1 MVAVD
6 IIFAPIFLSALVYFL
21 TRGSQHIT
29 KYIALGW
36 FVVLFFISFSWLNQI
51 MHPENYNFAPDILA
65 YIKTTGFLPL
75 GEFLR
80 VPEFG
85 FSLTLQIDALSVA
98 MLLLTAALLILVVFT
113 SWEEKNQAAYFSL
126 LILFSGPIFGVF
138 MTTNIL
144 WFFMF
149 WELTLVPMLFLVGVW
164 GAEGEEVKKVF
175 NMEIKLPSRVYAA
188 IKFFLYT
195 HVFAMFMFVGFF
207 LLFKQT
213 GYWDLTLIK
222 EASLATPAL
231 IWWLMFLGFAAKLPT
246 FPFHTWLPDA
256 HVQAPS
262 SISVLLA
269 GVLLKMGAYGLI
281 RFTVELLPVT
291 TSQFAMWMVVLGLA
305 TTFFAGLLAIYE
317 KHIKKMVAYSS
328 ISHMG
333 LVVVAVATLSYDGLS
348 AALYEMIGHALVI
361 SPLFLIAGW
370 FHHKTHTWYMDE
382 MGGIMKYAPYA
393 SAIFI
398 IAGMA
403 ALGLPGTMGF
413 IGELTII
420 ISAVKSFGWWIA
432 LIALAGM
439 ISAGYI
445 IWAVRRA
452 IHAEPSEIVKKADFH
467 MSIAEQFA
475 LAVFTFLIL
484 AFGIN
489 PQPIFDLANKAFS
502 FLGGM

>member
-6 IIFAPIFLSALVYFL
+6 IIFAPIVFSALVYFL
-21 TRGSQHIT
+21 TRNAQNLT

-36 FVVLFFISFSWLNQI
+36 FIVLFIISLNWLNQVLY
-51 MHPENYNFAPDILA
+51 PENYNFAPDVLS
-65 YIKTTGFLPL
+65 YIKATGFLPL

-98 MLLLTAALLILVVFT
+98 MLVLTSVLLILVVFT
-113 SWEEKNQAAYFSL
+113 SWEEKNQASYFSL
-126 LILFSGPIFGVF
+126 LIMFSGPIFGVF
-138 MTTNIL
+138 LTTNVL

-149 WELTLVPMLFLVGVW
+149 WELTLVPMLFLVGIW
-164 GAEGEEVKKVF
+164 GAEE
-175 NMEIKLPSRVYAA
+175 RVYAA

-195 HVFAMFMFVGFF
+195 HVFAMFMFIGFF
-207 LLFKQT
+207 LLYKQT
-213 GYWDLTLIK
+213 GYWDITLIK
-222 EASLATPAL
+222 ESALATPML
-231 IWWLMFLGFAAKLPT
+231 IWWLMFLGFAAKLPL

-281 RFTVELLPVT
+281 RFTVELLPET
-291 TSQFAMWMVVLGLA
+291 TIHFSGWMVGLGLA
-305 TTFFAGLLAIYE
+305 TTLFAGMLAIYE
-317 KHIKKMVAYSS
+317 RHIKKMVAYSS

-333 LVVVAVATLSYDGLS
+333 LVVVAIATMTYDGLS
-348 AALYEMIGHALVI
+348 ASLYEMIGHALVI

-370 FHHKTHTWYMDE
+370 LHHKTHTWYMDE

-398 IAGMA
+398 LAGMA

-432 LIALAGM
+432 IIALGGL

-452 IHAEPSEIVKKADFH
+452 IHAQPSELVLKSNFS
-467 MSIAEQFA
+467 MSFAEKFA
-475 LAVFTFLIL
+475 LAIYAFLIVY
-484 AFGIN
+484 FGVN
-489 PQPIFDLANKAFS
+489 PQPIFDVANQAFS

>member
-1 MVAVD
+1 MIALD

-21 TRGSQHIT
+21 TRNSQQIT

-36 FVVLFFISFSWLNQI
+36 FIVLFFISYNWLGQI
-51 MHPENYNFAPDILA
+51 LHPENYNFSPEILQ
-65 YIKTTGFLPL
+65 YIKMTGFLPL

-85 FSLTLQIDALSVA
+85 FALTLQIDALSVA
-98 MLLLTAALLILVVFT
+98 MLMLTSLLLILVTFT
-113 SWEEKNQAAYFSL
+113 SWNEKYQAAYFSL

-138 MTTNIL
+138 MTSNIL

-164 GAEGEEVKKVF
+164 GAERR
-175 NMEIKLPSRVYAA
+175 IYAA

-195 HVFAMFMFVGFF
+195 HVFAMFMFVGF
-207 LLFKQT
+207 LLLYKQT
-213 GYWDLTLIK
+213 GYWDFTLIK
-222 EASLATPAL
+222 ESALATPVL
-231 IWWLMFLGFAAKLPT
+231 IWWLMFMGFAAKLPI

-281 RFTVELLPVT
+281 RFTVELMPAT
-291 TSQFAMWMVVLGLA
+291 TQKFAIWMVIFGLL
-305 TTFFAGLLAIYE
+305 TTFFAGMLAVYE

-333 LVVVAVATLSYDGLS
+333 LVVIAIATMSYDGLS

-370 FHHKTHTWYMDE
+370 LHHNLLD
-382 MGGIMKYAPYA
+382 G
-393 SAIFI
+393 
-398 IAGMA
+398 
-403 ALGLPGTMGF
+403 GLP
-413 IGELTII
+413 L
-420 ISAVKSFGWWIA
+420 
-432 LIALAGM
+432 
-439 ISAGYI
+439 
-445 IWAVRRA
+445 
-452 IHAEPSEIVKKADFH
+452 
-467 MSIAEQFA
+467 
-475 LAVFTFLIL
+475 
-484 AFGIN
+484 
-489 PQPIFDLANKAFS
+489 
-502 FLGGM
+502 

>member
-1 MVAVD
+1 MIALD

-21 TRGSQHIT
+21 TRNAQQVT

-36 FVVLFFISFSWLNQI
+36 FVVLFFISYNWLGQI
-51 MHPENYNFAPDILA
+51 MHPENYNFSPEILQ
-65 YIKTTGFLPL
+65 YIKATGFLPL

-98 MLLLTAALLILVVFT
+98 MLMLTSLLLILVVFT
-113 SWEEKNQAAYFSL
+113 SWNEKYQAAYFSL

-138 MTTNIL
+138 MTTNVL

-149 WELTLVPMLFLVGVW
+149 WELTLVPMLFLVGIW
-164 GAEGEEVKKVF
+164 GAERR
-175 NMEIKLPSRVYAA
+175 IYAA
-188 IKFFLYT
+188 IKFFLFT
-195 HVFAMFMFVGFF
+195 HVFAMFMFIGFF
-207 LLFKQT
+207 LLYKQT
-213 GYWDLTLIK
+213 GYWDFTLIK
-222 EASLATPAL
+222 ESALATPAL
-231 IWWLMFLGFAAKLPT
+231 IWWLMFIGFAAKLPI

-281 RFTVELLPVT
+281 RFTVELLPAT
-291 TSQFAMWMVVLGLA
+291 TQKFAIWMVIFGLL
-305 TTFFAGLLAIYE
+305 TTFFAGMLAVYE

-333 LVVVAVATLSYDGLS
+333 LVVIAIATMSYDGLS

-370 FHHKTHTWYMDE
+370 LHHKTHSWYMTD

-393 SAIFI
+393 GTIFML
-398 IAGMA
+398 AGMA

-413 IGELTII
+413 VGELTII

-432 LIALAGM
+432 VIALGGL

-452 IHAEPSEIVKKADFH
+452 IHGEPSELVMKTNFS
-467 MSIAEQFA
+467 MSFAEKFA
-475 LAVFTFLIL
+475 LAAFAFLIIY
-484 AFGIN
+484 FGIN
-489 PQPIFDLANKAFS
+489 PQPIFDVANQAFS

>member
-1 MVAVD
+1 MIALD

-21 TRGSQHIT
+21 TRNAQQIT

-36 FVVLFFISFSWLNQI
+36 FVVLFFIAFNWLGQI
-51 MHPENYNFAPDILA
+51 MHPENFNFSPEVYQ

-85 FSLTLQIDALSVA
+85 FSLTLRVDALSVA
-98 MLLLTAALLILVVFT
+98 MLMLTSVLLILVVFT
-113 SWEEKNQAAYFSL
+113 SWNEKYQAAYFSL

-138 MTTNIL
+138 MTTNVL

-164 GAEGEEVKKVF
+164 GAEKR
-175 NMEIKLPSRVYAA
+175 IYAA

-195 HVFAMFMFVGFF
+195 HVFAMFMFVGF
-207 LLFKQT
+207 LLLYKQT
-213 GYWDLTLIK
+213 GYWDFTLIK
-222 EASLATPAL
+222 ESALATPAL
-231 IWWLMFLGFAAKLPT
+231 IWWLMFMGFAAKLPI

-281 RFTVELLPVT
+281 RFTVELMPAT
-291 TSQFAMWMVVLGLA
+291 TQRFAMWMVVFGLL
-305 TTFFAGLLAIYE
+305 TTFFAGMLAVYE

-333 LVVVAVATLSYDGLS
+333 LVVIAIATMSYDGLS

-370 FHHKTHTWYMDE
+370 LHHKTHSWYMDD

-393 SAIFI
+393 STIFML
-398 IAGMA
+398 AGMA

-413 IGELTII
+413 VGELTII

-432 LIALAGM
+432 VIALGGF

-452 IHAEPSEIVKKADFH
+452 IHAEPSKLVMNSSFG
-467 MSIAEQFA
+467 MSFAEKFA
-475 LAVFTFLIL
+475 LAVFAFLIIY
-484 AFGIN
+484 FGIN
-489 PQPIFDLANKAFS
+489 PQPIFDVANQAFS

>member
-6 IIFAPIFLSALVYFL
+6 IIFAPIVFSALVYFF
-21 TRGSQHIT
+21 TRGAEQFA

-36 FVVLFFISFSWLNQI
+36 FIVLFIIALSWYHQL
-51 MHPENYNFAPDILA
+51 PEDGWLFLGNYLS
-65 YIKTTGFLPL
+65 
-75 GEFLR
+75 
-80 VPEFG
+80 VPQFG
-85 FSLTLQIDALSVA
+85 FELTLQIDALSVA

-113 SWEEKNQAAYFSL
+113 SWNEKKQGAYFSL
-126 LILFSGPIFGVF
+126 LIMFSGPIFGVF
-138 MTTNIL
+138 MTTNVL

-149 WELTLVPMLFLVGVW
+149 WELTLVPMLFLVGIW
-164 GAEGEEVKKVF
+164 GEE
-175 NMEIKLPSRVYAA
+175 NRIYAA

-195 HVFAMFMFVGFF
+195 HVFAMFMFVGFY
-207 LLFKQT
+207 LLYKQT

-222 EASLATPAL
+222 ETALVTPAL
-231 IWWLMFLGFAAKLPT
+231 IWWLMFIGFAAKLPV

-281 RFTVELLPVT
+281 RFTVELMPIT
-291 TSQFAMWMVVLGLA
+291 TMHFAPWMLGFGLA
-305 TTFFAGLLAIYE
+305 TTFFAGFLAIYE
-317 KHIKKMVAYSS
+317 RHIKKMVAYSS

-333 LVVVAVATLSYDGLS
+333 LVVVAISTMTYDGLS

-370 FHHKTHTWYMDE
+370 LHHKTHTWYMDE
-382 MGGIMKYAPYA
+382 MGGIMKKAPYA

-398 IAGMA
+398 LAGMA

-413 IGELTII
+413 VGELTII
-420 ISAVKSFGWWIA
+420 ISAVKAYGWWIA
-432 LIALAGM
+432 VIALAGL

-445 IWAVRRA
+445 IWSVRRA
-452 IHAEPSEIVKKADFH
+452 IHGPMSPVVEKADFS
-467 MSIAEQFA
+467 MSLPEKFA
-475 LAVFTFLIL
+475 LAVYAFLIVY
-484 AFGIN
+484 FGVN
-489 PQPIFDLANKAFS
+489 PQPIFDLANQAFS
-502 FLGGM
+502 WLGGM

>member
-6 IIFAPIFLSALVYFL
+6 IIFAPIFLSVLLYFMTKNNQDL
-21 TRGSQHIT
+21 A

-36 FVVLFFISFSWLNQI
+36 FVVQFFIAFSW
-51 MHPENYNFAPDILA
+51 YNALPQE
-65 YIKTTGFLPL
+65 GFLEL
-75 GEFLR
+75 GTYLSVPQFGFELTLR
-80 VPEFG
+80 V
-85 FSLTLQIDALSVA
+85 DALSVA

-126 LILFSGPIFGVF
+126 LVLFSGPIFGVF
-138 MTTNIL
+138 MTTNVL

-149 WELTLVPMLFLVGVW
+149 WELTLVPMFFLVGFW
-164 GAEGEEVKKVF
+164 GGER
-175 NMEIKLPSRVYAA
+175 RVYAA
-188 IKFFLYT
+188 VKFFLYT
-195 HVFAMFMFVGFF
+195 HVASMFMFVGFY

-213 GYWDLTLIK
+213 GYWDLTLIR
-222 EASLATPAL
+222 ETALATPAL
-231 IWWLMFLGFAAKLPT
+231 IWWFMFIGFAAKLPA

-256 HVQAPS
+256 HVEAPS

-281 RFTVELLPVT
+281 RFTVELMPIT
-291 TSQFAMWMVVLGLA
+291 TQEFSMWMLIIGLN
-305 TTFFAGLLAIYE
+305 TTLFAGMLAIYE
-317 KHIKKMVAYSS
+317 RHIKKMVAYSS

-333 LVVVAVATLSYDGLS
+333 LVVVAIATMTYDGLS

-370 FHHKTHTWYMDE
+370 LHHKTHTWYMDE
-382 MGGIMKYAPYA
+382 MGGIMKKAPYV

-398 IAGMA
+398 LAGMA

-413 IGELTII
+413 VGELTII
-420 ISAVKSFGWWIA
+420 VSAIKSFGWWIA
-432 LIALAGM
+432 IIAIASL

-452 IHAEPSEIVKKADFH
+452 IHGEMSPLVQKVEFKMSFPEKA
-467 MSIAEQFA
+467 A
-475 LAVFTFLIL
+475 LAVFALMIVY
-484 AFGIN
+484 FGIQ
-489 PQPIFDLANKAFS
+489 PQAIFDLANKAFS

>member
-6 IIFAPIFLSALVYFL
+6 IIFAPIFLSVLLYFM
-21 TRGSQHIT
+21 TRNNQELA

-36 FVVLFFISFSWLNQI
+36 FVVQLIIAISW
-51 MHPENYNFAPDILA
+51 YNALPA
-65 YIKTTGFLPL
+65 EGFHNL
-75 GEFLR
+75 GTFLK
-80 VPEFG
+80 VPYFD
-85 FSLTLQIDALSVA
+85 FSLTLKIDALSVA
-98 MLLLTAALLILVVFT
+98 MLILTAALLILVVFT

-126 LILFSGPIFGVF
+126 LVLFSGPIFGVF
-138 MTTNIL
+138 MTTNVL

-149 WELTLVPMLFLVGVW
+149 WELTLVPMFFLVGFW
-164 GAEGEEVKKVF
+164 GGERR
-175 NMEIKLPSRVYAA
+175 IYAA
-188 IKFFLYT
+188 VKFFLYT
-195 HVFAMFMFVGFF
+195 HVASMFMFVGFY
-207 LLFKQT
+207 LLYKQT
-213 GYWDLTLIK
+213 GYWDLTKMK
-222 EASLATPAL
+222 EVMLATPAL
-231 IWWLMFLGFAAKLPT
+231 IWWLMFIGFAAKLPV

-256 HVQAPS
+256 HVEAPS

-281 RFTVELLPVT
+281 RFTVELMPYT
-291 TSQFAMWMVVLGLA
+291 TIEFSNWMLIIGIN
-305 TTFFAGLLAIYE
+305 TTLFAGMLAIYE
-317 KHIKKMVAYSS
+317 RHIKKMVAYSS

-333 LVVVAVATLSYDGLS
+333 LVVVAIATMTYDGLS

-370 FHHKTHTWYMDE
+370 LHHKTHTWYMDE
-382 MGGIMKYAPYA
+382 MGGIMKKAPYV

-398 IAGMA
+398 LAGMA

-413 IGELTII
+413 VGELTII
-420 ISAVKSFGWWIA
+420 VSAIKSFGWWVAVIA
-432 LIALAGM
+432 IASL

-452 IHAEPSEIVKKADFH
+452 IHGPMSPIVEKADFT
-467 MSIAEQFA
+467 MSFPEKLA
-475 LAVFTFLIL
+475 LAIFAIMIVY
-484 AFGIN
+484 FGIQ

>member
-6 IIFAPIFLSALVYFL
+6 IIFAPIFFSALVYFL
-21 TRGSQHIT
+21 TRGAQHLA

-36 FVVLFFISFSWLNQI
+36 FIILFFIALSWYKML
-51 MHPENYNFAPDILA
+51 PADG
-65 YIKTTGFLPL
+65 GFLPL
-75 GEFLR
+75 GNFLS
-80 VPEFG
+80 VPAFG
-85 FSLTLQIDALSVA
+85 FELTLQIDALSVA
-98 MLLLTAALLILVVFT
+98 MLILTAALLILVVFT

-138 MTTNIL
+138 MTTNVL
-144 WFFMF
+144 WFFIF
-149 WELTLVPMLFLVGVW
+149 WELTLVPMLFLIGIW
-164 GAEGEEVKKVF
+164 GAEER
-175 NMEIKLPSRVYAA
+175 IYAA
-188 IKFFLYT
+188 IKFFIYT

-207 LLFKQT
+207 LLYKQT
-213 GYWDLTLIK
+213 GYWDITLIK
-222 EASLATPAL
+222 EAAIATPAL
-231 IWWLMFLGFAAKLPT
+231 IWWLMFIGFAAKLPL

-281 RFTVELLPVT
+281 RFTVELMPYT
-291 TSQFAMWMVVLGLA
+291 TIQFSMWMLVLGLL
-305 TTFFAGLLAIYE
+305 TTLFAGMLAIYE

-333 LVVVAVATLSYDGLS
+333 LVVVAIATMTYDGLS

-370 FHHKTHTWYMDE
+370 LHHKTHTWYMDE
-382 MGGIMKYAPYA
+382 MGGIMKKAPYA

-398 IAGMA
+398 LAGMA

-413 IGELTII
+413 VGELTII
-420 ISAVKSFGWWIA
+420 VSAVKSFGWWIA
-432 LIALAGM
+432 VIALAGL

-445 IWAVRRA
+445 IWSVRRA
-452 IHAEPSEIVKKADFH
+452 IHGPMSPLVEKADFH
-467 MSIAEQFA
+467 MSIPEKFA
-475 LAVFTFLIL
+475 LAIYAFLIIY
-484 AFGIN
+484 FGIN
-489 PQPIFDLANKAFS
+489 PQPIFDIANQAFS